1 LGTEAWRYVAHLAR
15 GEYEAAYRV
24 IRETNPFPSVCARVC
39 DHKCEERCRLGTT
52 GSRPVAIRALKRFI
66 TDRMDPAAYQPIRT
80 PRLEKDMPKVAVVGS
95 GPAGLTAA
103 HYLSLDGYKVTV
115 LEADPKPGGMLIS
128 GIPAYRLRRDVLQK
142 EIDSLIDENITL
154 KCDAALGRDFTL
166 DSLFADG
173 HKAVFLALGA
183 HKSRR
188 LRIEGEDLTG
198 VYPAIQFLKAFNL
211 HGKNLASGRVG
222 VVGGGN
228 SAVDAA
234 RVALRQQGVASVTI
248 FYRRTRQDMPALK
261 EEVQSALEEGVK
273 LETLVSPTRILSWHG
288 RLTGIECIRN
298 ELGQRDASGR
308 PRPVSVSGTE
318 FSVPLDTLI
327 VTIGDEPDIDYI
339 SSMGI
344 ELTAQGTLRVDP
356 ETLATSRP
364 GVFAGGDV
372 VTGPNTVV
380 DAIAAG
386 KKAAVMIGRYLRGE
400 PMRQPSDVRV
410 PWAYVEPCMLSEEEL
425 SRIRRAEPPTLPI
438 ELRKRSFSEVELSLS
453 VEDATREARRC
464 LRCDL
469 EFTQPTRDDSGR
481 PVTGATRA

>member
-1 LGTEAWRYVAHLAR
+1 
-15 GEYEAAYRV
+15 
-24 IRETNPFPSVCARVC
+24 
-39 DHKCEERCRLGTT
+39 
-52 GSRPVAIRALKRFI
+52 
-66 TDRMDPAAYQPIRT
+66 
-80 PRLEKDMPKVAVVGS
+80 
-95 GPAGLTAA
+95 
-103 HYLSLDGYKVTV
+103 
-115 LEADPKPGGMLIS
+115 
-128 GIPAYRLRRDVLQK
+128 
-142 EIDSLIDENITL
+142 
-154 KCDAALGRDFTL
+154 
-166 DSLFADG
+166 
-173 HKAVFLALGA
+173 
-183 HKSRR
+183 
-188 LRIEGEDLTG
+188 
-198 VYPAIQFLKAFNL
+198 
-211 HGKNLASGRVG
+211 VG

-234 RVALRQQGVASVTI
+234 RVALRQQGVKSVTI

-273 LETLVSPTRILSWHG
+273 LETLVSPTRILSQHG

-298 ELGQRDASGR
+298 ELGHPDASGR
-308 PRPVSVSGTE
+308 PRPVPVPGTD

-344 ELTAQGTLRVDP
+344 EVTGQGTLRVDA
-356 ETLATSRP
+356 ETLATSRS

-386 KKAAVMIGRYLRGE
+386 KKAAMMIGRYLRGE

-425 SRIRRAEPPTLPI
+425 NRIRRAEPPTLPI
-438 ELRKRSFSEVELSLS
+438 ELRQRSFSEVELSLS

-469 EFTQPTRDDSGR
+469 EFTQPAKDDSGR